1 MAGVKGKSGRKSDA
15 HIRKYGTEKVGTT
28 KAGQMRRVAEN
39 MMAARTAIEPAL
51 LIRKLNGIALTSLDL
66 AQSGEKATTAQIAA
80 LRLASSIYQGLLN
93 KVVSDVRALE
103 VVDSTQQDAINGVL
117 LMPSLSGGPL
127 TNDHQPDSVSTAI
140 DEENESETPTDAGSV
155 GK

>member
-103 VVDSTQQDAINGVL
+103 VVDSAQSDALNGVL
-117 LMPSLSGGPL
+117 LMPQLEGGPL
-127 TNDHQPDSVSTAI
+127 TNDHQPDSVSASNAVQNKS
-140 DEENESETPTDAGSV
+140 DAPVDAGS
-155 GK
+155 GEE

>member
-1 MAGVKGKSGRKSDA
+1 MKMAGVKGKSGRKSDA
-15 HIRKYGTEKVGTT
+15 YIRKYGTEKVGTT
-28 KAGQMRRVAEN
+28 KAGRMARVAEN

-117 LMPSLSGGPL
+117 LMPSLTGGQM
-127 TNDHQPDSVSTAI
+127 TSDQA
-140 DEENESETPTDAGSV
+140 NESESASNTGADADALPDDEGA
-155 GK
+155 

>member
-1 MAGVKGKSGRKSDA
+1 
-15 HIRKYGTEKVGTT
+15 
-28 KAGQMRRVAEN
+28 
-39 MMAARTAIEPAL
+39 
-51 LIRKLNGIALTSLDL
+51 LNGIALTSLDL

-117 LMPSLSGGPL
+117 LMPSLTGGQM
-127 TNDHQPDSVSTAI
+127 TSDQA
-140 DEENESETPTDAGSV
+140 NESESASNTGADADALPDDEGA
-155 GK
+155 

>member
-28 KAGQMRRVAEN
+28 KAGRMARVAEN

-103 VVDSTQQDAINGVL
+103 VVDTSTKDTLNGVL
-117 LMPSLSGGPL
+117 LMPSLTGGQM
-127 TNDHQPDSVSTAI
+127 TKDQQASSVSTAI
-140 DEENESETPTDAGSV
+140 DEESESDAPIDAESV
-155 GK
+155 GE